1 MGSERPKGEQTCYSG
16 LMTDLSLAVAGL
28 PEREQTLILRSAAHI
43 ADESRLPAW
52 AQLCNHV
59 TDLDVA
65 RLIHAI
71 ERGTIVISHGA
82 AWTDLTGELRA
93 RTPHL
98 TRIVNECLRLGL
110 VTRTSKQTAPDIWRT
125 WLVAAPVHYGRSA
138 GVPAC
143 HRGRTRP
150 IRYRMSDD
158 LTLID
163 CDACLRAHR

>member
-1 MGSERPKGEQTCYSG
+1 
-16 LMTDLSLAVAGL
+16 MTANLSLAVAGL
-28 PEREQTLILRSAAHI
+28 PEREQILILRSVTHV

-52 AQLCNHV
+52 AQLCNRV

-71 ERGTIVISHGA
+71 ERGTIIYSHGA
-82 AWTDLTGELRA
+82 AWTDLGGDLRA
-93 RTPHL
+93 RMPHL

-110 VTRTSKQTAPDIWRT
+110 VERTSEQTAPGIWRT
-125 WLVAAPVHYGRSA
+125 WLVAAPVHCNGGA
-138 GVPAC
+138 NIPTH

-150 IRYRMSDD
+150 IRYRLSSD
-158 LTLID
+158 LALVD

>member
-1 MGSERPKGEQTCYSG
+1 
-16 LMTDLSLAVAGL
+16 MTDLSLTIAGL

-71 ERGTIVISHGA
+71 ERGTIVYPHGA
-82 AWTDLTGELRA
+82 AWTDLGGDLRK
-93 RTPHL
+93 RMPHL

-110 VTRTSKQTAPDIWRT
+110 VERTSEQTAPDIWRT
-125 WLVAAPVHYGRSA
+125 WLVAAPVHYDNGDH
-138 GVPAC
+138 VPAC

-150 IRYRMSDD
+150 IRFRLSQDPA
-158 LTLID
+158 LVD
-163 CDACLRAHR
+163 CQACLGAHR